1 MGNSVARVNGAS
13 YKILGTLGEG
23 GSSTVYEVRRADKCH
38 LALKWV
44 RGVRDA
50 DALERL
56 LLEIQV
62 HKHMQ
67 HANILPLV
75 ESEVRVGDEDKPVV
89 NGSSGGDRGGG
100 SNDGRMRLDMG
111 QQRAKEVLMLFPICT
126 HGSLQTML
134 EDAFQ
139 KGMWAVCRLTIGL
152 CAL

>member
-1 MGNSVARVNGAS
+1 MGNSVVRVNGAS

-23 GSSTVYEVRRADKCH
+23 GSSTVYEVRRADKRH

-50 DALERL
+50 DTLERL

-62 HKHMQ
+62 HKRLQ

-75 ESEVRVGDEDKPVV
+75 ESEVRMGDEDKLVA
-89 NGSSGGDRGGG
+89 NGSPGGDRGG

-139 KGMWAVCRLTIGL
+139 KGTWAVCRLTIGL
-152 CAL
+152 CDV